1 MKVFAPPCVV
11 AALALQMSPQA
22 FAADPA
28 TAGPGTASVQADA
41 YGTTLATWTS
51 YQDVADWLRSHFKF
65 DHGRLNLILQ
75 RTRQN
80 GPSGLLA
87 RSAGATFQTKSGYC
101 TDSAAFAIQSLNQIH
116 PGYNARYIFIK
127 NRFGQPHHWVAGF
140 MVDGKI
146 MVLDYGASAE
156 WAGMNGVHGPYDS
169 LEQYAQY
176 IGGLR
181 IAKFSPESVEWR
193 NVFPGQQD

>member
-1 MKVFAPPCVV
+1 MKLFAPLWLV
-11 AALALQMSPQA
+11 AALLLPMAPPA
-22 FAADPA
+22 FAADA
-28 TAGPGTASVQADA
+28 GAGDTAGAQGASYEAA
-41 YGTTLATWTS
+41 MATWTS
-51 YQDVADWLRSHFKF
+51 YQDVAGWLRSHFKF
-65 DHGRLNLILQ
+65 DHARLNLILQ

-87 RSAGATFQTKSGYC
+87 RSASATYQNPSGYC
-101 TDSAAFAIQSLNQIH
+101 TDSAAFAIQSLNQIK
-116 PGYNARYIFIK
+116 PDYNARYIFIK

-146 MVLDYGASAE
+146 MVLDYGAAAE

-169 LEQYAQY
+169 LEQYAQF
-176 IGGLR
+176 IAGLR

-193 NVFPGQQD
+193 SVFPGQQD